1 MNDNEEFFIYWQTGN
16 IMIQITGFP
25 HNHPIHFRQIE
36 AFYAFPPVSDISIS
50 YITELV
56 EEQAVTVWWF
66 RL

>member
-1 MNDNEEFFIYWQTGN
+1 M
-16 IMIQITGFP
+16 
-25 HNHPIHFRQIE
+25 E

-56 EEQAVTVWWF
+56 EEQAVTEWQF